1 MDTVVDGANRRSG
14 HTCRP
19 KPPGALALSSLDER
33 EGTPRRSPRRPSP
46 KGPSVDRQTLMVR
59 RSIAGGAVIL
69 VLILL
74 VFGVRGC
81 LDARQER
88 AYKDYAGEVAELAQS
103 SKQQS
108 DAFFGLLRSGGG
120 GAVEVE
126 QQVNGFRAEA
136 ETLVERAQDADPPGE
151 LEEANRYF
159 VDTLEFRRDAI
170 AQIGDLIPSAL
181 GDDGANEAVQQ
192 IATQMLQFLAS
203 DVIYVQRVVPNLQGP
218 LEEEEVLAEVSIA
231 PSQFL
236 PDTDWLR
243 TTTVADRINRIKG
256 GGGSADGEVAPGLH
270 GTGVTGV
277 TVQPGGQSLAA
288 GGAVEL
294 TAAEN
299 LAFDVQVQN
308 QGENEERDVVVRV
321 TISGAGRPLEFE
333 ERIDTIA
340 AGATETVRIAIAD
353 APPTGRPLEVRVE
366 TEPVPGEEKTDNNS
380 LSGRAVF
387 SE

>member
-1 MDTVVDGANRRSG
+1 
-14 HTCRP
+14 
-19 KPPGALALSSLDER
+19 
-33 EGTPRRSPRRPSP
+33 
-46 KGPSVDRQTLMVR
+46 MVR
-59 RSIAGGAVIL
+59 RSIAGGALVL

-88 AYKDYAGEVAELAQS
+88 AFKDYAGEVAEIAQA

-108 DAFFGLLRSGGG
+108 DAFFGLLREGGG

-126 QQVNGFRAEA
+126 QQVNGFRSESDQ
-136 ETLVERAQDADPPGE
+136 LVNQARGLDPPDE
-151 LEEANRYF
+151 LKDANRYL

-181 GDDGANEAVQQ
+181 GDDGAEE
-192 IATQMLQFLAS
+192 ATQRITAQMSQFLAS
-203 DVIYVQRVVPNLQGP
+203 DVIYVQRVATRLRGP
-218 LEEEEVLAEVSIA
+218 LEDEGVLAEVQIVE
-231 PSQFL
+231 SQFL

-243 TTTVADRINRIKG
+243 TTTVADRINRIRG
-256 GGGSADGEVAPGLH
+256 GGGGGGGEVAPGLH

-288 GGAVEL
+288 GGAVEI
-294 TAAEN
+294 AASEE
-299 LAFDVQVQN
+299 LVFEVQVQN

-340 AGATETVRIAIAD
+340 AGAQEVVRIPIAD
-353 APPTGRPLEVRVE
+353 APPTGRPVEVRVE
-366 TEPVPGEEKTDNNS
+366 TEPVPGEEKTDNNAV
-380 LSGRAVF
+380 SGRAIF
-387 SE
+387 SG